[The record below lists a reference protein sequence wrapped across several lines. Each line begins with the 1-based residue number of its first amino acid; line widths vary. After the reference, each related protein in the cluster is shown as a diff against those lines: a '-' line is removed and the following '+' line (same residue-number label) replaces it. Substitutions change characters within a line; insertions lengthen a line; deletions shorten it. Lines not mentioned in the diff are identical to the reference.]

1 MTDQAATEP
10 ADGDSQPLLGREREM
25 RSLGEGLAEAGRGRG
40 SLFLI
45 TGEAGIGKTRLADA
59 FRSTARRAGAS
70 VVWGR
75 GWEEGGAPA
84 YWPWPQIINGIDR
97 EVGPTV
103 VERLSVRQRRHLARI
118 VPEVGDGADPG
129 AEAPLDATDGARFEL
144 FAAVMAMLRAAARER
159 PLVIVLDDLHAA
171 DEPSLLLLGYV
182 AEMLEEEPL
191 VVLSIFR
198 DEDLE
203 LGDARTRLLGRL
215 ARLPVTRPI
224 QPRGLDERDVALLIR
239 KTEGATV
246 NDEVAAAIRRETDG
260 NPLFVG
266 EVARMLAE
274 ERRFDDPSGAEW
286 RVGPSAGVRA
296 VIGRRLSRLSD
307 GTRSLLARAS
317 VLGKEFSLEVF
328 ARLEGEPPAALIE
341 RFDPAVASRILIGPL
356 PGATWRFS
364 HALVREV
371 LYSSI
376 PASVRLDLH
385 LAAGEALEAIH
396 ADDRERYFAE
406 LAFHFGRAAPLGSA
420 DRAVEYAS
428 RAAEQAS
435 AALAHEES
443 ARLYRMALAVHS
455 TTDAKPDVRVSLLL
469 GLGRA
474 ESLSGRVDE
483 AKEAYRQ
490 AADLASEHGLTGA
503 LAQAAIGYGG
513 RFVWFRAGAD
523 IRLVPM
529 LVEALRRLPVTDSPD
544 RVRLLARLAGALRDD
559 TSPERRLAVSAEAL
573 AMARRLGDRRS
584 LGYALIGRY
593 TAIMGPDH
601 GEEMASIGR
610 ELVDLEASNDDIQTR
625 VAGSF
630 WIDALAFFEGGR
642 ERTSLRELAESID
655 RLVDELRD
663 ANLRWTRGVIW
674 TILALLEGR
683 LADAEA
689 LIEQTAKAGLLV
701 TPWDAGFAQIV
712 ATVGLRREQDRL
724 PEVVDALQAAVPRYL
739 SYPLLGCVLTFVQA
753 ATGHEVE
760 ASRSMREWV
769 ETDFRGLPRDLGW
782 AYGMVHLAEAA
793 ILLGDQATSD
803 TVAERL
809 RPFASLHTSA
819 SGEVSGG
826 PVSLALGR
834 VAAFR
839 GRIDEALS
847 YLEAAEVAALEIGAD
862 LWSVRAR
869 VERAAALLQ
878 RDDPGDGDAAA
889 TILDDCLASCRALGL
904 VALERRIGEIRA
916 TAGSGSVHRSR
927 TPIGSGPSAVVEGT
941 WRREGEYWSIRYGA
955 AGFRLRDSKG
965 VRYLADLLSAPGRE
979 IHALELAGSTE
990 ADPSRVSEA
999 GGRSLDDGLRPDGAG
1014 GDDPVLDRQAI
1025 TAYRARI
1032 EDLQEEVDEA
1042 ESYADPERATRAREE
1057 LELLVAE
1064 LSRAMGLGG
1073 RARSGISASER
1084 ARQSVTKAI
1093 QGTLRRVREHDPD
1106 LAAHLDRSIRTGTF
1120 CAYDPDPGV
1129 RARWRVAKERLPT

>member
-1 MTDQAATEP
+1 MTDQIAIEP
-10 ADGDSQPLLGREREM
+10 ADGASQPLLGRQREM

-59 FRSTARRAGAS
+59 FSGSARRAGAS

-84 YWPWPQIINGIDR
+84 YWPWPQIIHGIDR

-103 VERLSVRQRRHLARI
+103 VGRLSVRQRRHLARI
-118 VPEVGDGADPG
+118 VPEVGDAAEPG
-129 AEAPLDATDGARFEL
+129 PEAPVDASDDARFEL
-144 FAAVMAMLRAAARER
+144 FAAVMAMLRVAARER
-159 PLVIVLDDLHAA
+159 ALVIVLDDLHAA
-171 DEPSLLLLGYV
+171 DEPSLLLLGYI
-182 AEMLEEEPL
+182 AEMLEDEPL
-191 VVLSIFR
+191 VLLSIFR

-224 QPRGLDERDVALLIR
+224 QPRGLDERDVALLIE

-274 ERRFDDPSGAEW
+274 EQRLDDPAGAEW

-307 GTRSLLARAS
+307 ETRSLLARAS

-341 RFDPAVASRILIGPL
+341 RFDPAVASRILVGPL

-376 PASVRLDLH
+376 PASVRVDLH
-385 LAAGEALEAIH
+385 QAAGEALEAIH
-396 ADDRERYFAE
+396 TKDRDRYFAE
-406 LAFHFGRAAPLGSA
+406 LAFHFVRAAPLGSA
-420 DRAVEYAS
+420 KRAVEYAS
-428 RAAEQAS
+428 GAAEQAS
-435 AALAHEES
+435 AVLAHEES
-443 ARLYRMALAVHS
+443 ARLFRMALAVQS
-455 TTDAKPDVRVSLLL
+455 SADATPEVRVNLLL

-474 ESLSGRVDE
+474 ESLSGRVEE
-483 AKEAYRQ
+483 AKEAYRE
-490 AADLASEHGLTGA
+490 AADLASQHGLTGA

-513 RFVWFRAGAD
+513 RFVWFRAGD
-523 IRLVPM
+523 DVRLVP
-529 LVEALRRLPVTDSPD
+529 LLAEALRRLPKTDSPD
-544 RVRLLARLAGALRDD
+544 RVRLLARLAGALRDEA
-559 TSPERRLAVSAEAL
+559 SPERRLAVSEEAL
-573 AMARRLGDRRS
+573 AMARRIGDRRS
-584 LGYALIGRY
+584 LGYALVGRY

-601 GEEMASIGR
+601 REEMASIGR
-610 ELVDLEASNDDIQTR
+610 ELVALEASNDDIQTR

-642 ERTSLRELAESID
+642 DRMSLRELAESID

-689 LIEQTAKAGLLV
+689 LIAQAAKAGLLV
-701 TPWDAGFAQIV
+701 TPWDAGFAHVV
-712 ATVGLRREQDRL
+712 ATAALRREQDRL
-724 PEVVDALQAAVPRYL
+724 AEVVDALHEAVPRYL
-739 SYPLLGCVLTFVQA
+739 SYPLLGCVLVYVQA
-753 ATGHEVE
+753 ATGQESE
-760 ASRSMREWV
+760 ARRSLREWV

-793 ILLGDQATSD
+793 IVVGDQATSD
-803 TVAERL
+803 AVAEKL

-819 SGEVSGG
+819 SGEVSAG

-847 YLEAAEVAALEIGAD
+847 YLEAAEAAALEIGAD
-862 LWSVRAR
+862 LWRIRAR
-869 VERAAALLQ
+869 VERAGVLLE
-878 RDDPGDGDAAA
+878 RDDDADRDAAA

-916 TAGSGSVHRSR
+916 RAEQKPVQPRRPPVGA
-927 TPIGSGPSAVVEGT
+927 GPSGVLEGT
-941 WRREGEYWSIRYGA
+941 WRRDGEYWSIRYGT

-965 VRYLADLLSAPGRE
+965 VRYLAVLLSAPGRE
-979 IHALELAGSTE
+979 IHALELLGGATV
-990 ADPSRVSEA
+990 DPSNIDVA
-999 GGRSLDDGLRPDGAG
+999 GGPAMDDGLHPDSVG
-1014 GDDPVLDRQAI
+1014 GDAVLDRRAI
-1025 TAYRARI
+1025 AAYRARI

-1042 ESYADPERATRAREE
+1042 ESYADPERAARAREE
-1057 LELLVAE
+1057 LDLLVTE

-1073 RARSGISASER
+1073 RPRSVISAGER

-1093 QGTLRRVREHDPD
+1093 QGTLRRVREHDSD
-1106 LAAHLDRSIRTGTF
+1106 LAAHLDRSIRTGAF
-1120 CAYDPDPGV
+1120 CSYDPDPGV
-1129 RARWRVAKERLPT
+1129 HATWRVASEHIPV